1 MSAIDEKRF
10 TAHGREWVA
19 RFDFNAMCAVEERR
33 GRAFLEVVAPML
45 QRLAPGEVDDQGKA
59 LAAARSIRM
68 SDIRLLFHQSLL
80 GAQPELTETDA
91 GELIGAIG
99 FQQTMLIVAWAVTKA
114 LGDSS
119 EGSGAA
125 GEANPPAAAAKKNQ
139 RSRQAGSA
147 C

>member
-1 MSAIDEKRF
+1 MSALDEKRF
-10 TAHGREWVA
+10 IALNREWVA

-33 GRAFLEVVAPML
+33 GCAFLEVVAPML

-80 GAQPELTETDA
+80 GAQPEVSELEA
-91 GELIGAIG
+91 GELIAHIG

-114 LGDSS
+114 LGEAN

-125 GEANPPAAAAKKNQ
+125 GEANPPAAAKPSK
-139 RSRQAGSA
+139 RSR
-147 C
+147 